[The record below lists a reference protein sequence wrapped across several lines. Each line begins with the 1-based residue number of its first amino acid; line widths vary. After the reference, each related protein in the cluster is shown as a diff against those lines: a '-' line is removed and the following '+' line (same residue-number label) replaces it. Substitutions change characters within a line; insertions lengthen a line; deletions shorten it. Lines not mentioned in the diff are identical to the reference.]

1 MKAKNNIKFIDFFI
15 KKEKDFLF
23 NLNTE
28 AFYNKDFKFYIG
40 WFIYA
45 IDDYTREK
53 YDIEK
58 RFIYFFTNNF
68 NLNIIF
74 IVYIMSGNFRQRV
87 INDIIE
93 YKKKYRKDHIYD

>member
-1 MKAKNNIKFIDFFI
+1 MKTKNNIKFIDFFI
-15 KKEKDFLF
+15 EKEKSYLLR
-23 NLNTE
+23 LNAE
-28 AFYNKDFKFYIG
+28 AFYNKYFKFYIG

-58 RFIYFFTNNF
+58 QFIYFFTNNF

-74 IVYIMSGNFRQRV
+74 FIYIMSKDFRQKV
-87 INDIIE
+87 IDDIAE
-93 YKKKYRKDHIYD
+93 YKDKYGREHIYD